1 MFPSIVQSL
10 EVSSSLGLAV
20 ANATV
25 SWLAAIG
32 TRKSPNGLN
41 GTVVPMNCD
50 EPGSKIGS
58 LAFMMRLNLEMETW
72 SPVWTLFT

>member
-1 MFPSIVQSL
+1 MLPSIVQSL

-25 SWLAAIG
+25 SWLEAIG

-41 GTVVPMNCD
+41 GTVVPMNSD
-50 EPGSKIGS
+50 VPGVKIGS
-58 LAFMMRLNLEMETW
+58 AAFMMRLNLEMDT
-72 SPVWTLFT
+72 